1 MRLCENITAISNVK
15 VSVLEV
21 TDVILDTYMQE
32 SITKGQFYSMWVW
45 RFTLFFDCRELCG
58 FVVLQTAITLHLRR

>member
-21 TDVILDTYMQE
+21 TDVILDTYMRE
-32 SITKGQFYSMWVW
+32 SQKVNFIV
-45 RFTLFFDCRELCG
+45 CG
-58 FVVLQTAITLHLRR
+58 FGNSPFSLITENYVGL